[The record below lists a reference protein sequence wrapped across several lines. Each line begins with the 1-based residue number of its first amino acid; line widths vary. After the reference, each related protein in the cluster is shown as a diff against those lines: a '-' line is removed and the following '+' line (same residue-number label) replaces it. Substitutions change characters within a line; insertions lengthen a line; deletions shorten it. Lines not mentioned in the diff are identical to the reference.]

1 MSEEKNIL
9 NKRIQL
15 YLSDEAREA
24 LIRLMGADG
33 KPSPTI
39 NEAIITA
46 VKLKQS
52 QAKQSPE

>member
-46 VKLKQS
+46 DKLKQS